1 MIYFLLIADLINLL
15 FDKEDKKRAATS
27 AHRQCGFQ
35 EARKHSCTRASVCM
49 WTEPRPARARTGGS
63 RLTLPPINAS
73 CF

>member
-35 EARKHSCTRASVCM
+35 MFRRRSGTRA
-49 WTEPRPARARTGGS
+49 GGS
-63 RLTLPPINAS
+63 AS
-73 CF
+73 GQGRAPRAPALAVAESR